1 MSIKIEI
8 RLLGIFQRLSGKK
21 HFNLNLDEPATVRD
35 VISKLVE
42 MFSMEFKAVL
52 IDSQLD
58 DPRPNALIILG
69 GKEISSLQ
77 GLETEVNTGEDI
89 VFVPMIH
96 GG

>member
-42 MFSMEFKAVL
+42 MFSIEFKTALV
-52 IDSQLD
+52 DSQLD
-58 DPRPNALIILG
+58 DPSPNALIILG
-69 GKEISSLQ
+69 GKEIGSLQ